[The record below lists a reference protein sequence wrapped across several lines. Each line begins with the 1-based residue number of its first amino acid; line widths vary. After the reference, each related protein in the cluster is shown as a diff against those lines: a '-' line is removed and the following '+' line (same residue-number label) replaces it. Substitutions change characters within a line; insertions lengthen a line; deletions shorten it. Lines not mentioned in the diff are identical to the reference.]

1 MEFIKRFKSEYCDA
15 LQTSEEEKNI
25 IENEYLIK
33 LIFSLVS
40 ENKYLQEEL
49 KFTKLMETQN
59 QRSILVE
66 KELNE
71 LKSRFITAASHE
83 FRTPLGQILTSV
95 SLLEHYN
102 EDINSEKRS
111 KLIKVISNSIW
122 RLNSILNDFLSLENF
137 DKNEV
142 IPVPRKVSLENSIRD
157 FISDLVDL
165 GVDKNRLS
173 IKAPKGFEFFVDENL
188 FGTILKNI
196 VINALNY
203 SSPDDRVFI
212 NAKIT
217 ETNLYIIVKDQGVGI
232 SHDDQ
237 VNIFVPLFRGQN
249 VLDLP
254 GTGVGLTIAKKCID
268 LISGNIKF
276 TSKLNVGSTFT
287 ICLPL
292 E

>member
-1 MEFIKRFKSEYCDA
+1 MEFIKRLKSEYCDA